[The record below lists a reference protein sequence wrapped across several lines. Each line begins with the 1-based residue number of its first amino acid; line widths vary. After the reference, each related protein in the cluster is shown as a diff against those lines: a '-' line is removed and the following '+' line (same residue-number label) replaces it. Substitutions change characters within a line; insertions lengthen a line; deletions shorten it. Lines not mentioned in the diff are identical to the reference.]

1 VPRASSGN
9 VAHVPTHVSRLQR
22 EHAPILSQNEA
33 VAEGKAARTV
43 LPRERHAHYDD
54 NGRRDP
60 LEILAE
66 QNATRVPE
74 LVPLRMG
81 RMLESPFT
89 FYRGTAGIMAADL
102 ARGVDTGIRVV
113 SCGDAHLS
121 NFGLFAS
128 PQRNVVFDLNDFDE
142 AADAPWEWDVK
153 RLVTSVVIGG
163 RASGFDE
170 DECRKAA
177 TASARAYRAGLQ
189 GMMAMTALER
199 YYFRIDSDEAHPELD
214 SAAQRVVD
222 RAVRQARRRTSD
234 AYVEKISELAGD
246 GTRLIIENP
255 PVLTHVPEAT
265 ETEIEQL
272 FERYRKT
279 VSSDVALLLSQ
290 FTLTDLARRVVGV
303 GSVGT
308 RCYILILTGPQRESL
323 VLQVKEAQPSVL
335 ESYGGIDSAYPG
347 GAKAAHA
354 EAEGPQEG
362 FRVVANQRILQ
373 AVSDSFLGY
382 LRANGRDY
390 YVRQFRD
397 MKGSIDVSKLD
408 FSSYVSYVRACATLL
423 ARAHAQS
430 ADAPKVAGYLG
441 KSKAFDSAVVD
452 WSFAYAERSLADY
465 ERFTAAVAAGEIEVI
480 TGV

>member
-1 VPRASSGN
+1 VS
-9 VAHVPTHVSRLQR
+9 THLSRLQR
-22 EHAPILSQNEA
+22 EHAPTLSHHEA
-33 VAEGKAARTV
+33 IAEGKAARSA
-43 LPRERHAHYDD
+43 LPRDQHAHYDALR
-54 NGRRDP
+54 RRDP

-89 FYRGTAGIMAADL
+89 FYRGTAGIMTADL
-102 ARGVDTGIRVV
+102 ARGPHTGIRVV

-153 RLVTSVVIGG
+153 RLVTSVVVGG
-163 RASGFDE
+163 RASGLDE
-170 DECRKAA
+170 DQCRAAA
-177 TASARAYRAGLQ
+177 TASARAYREGLH
-189 GMMAMTALER
+189 GMMAMTAVER
-199 YYFRIDSDEAHPELD
+199 YYFRVDSDETHPELD
-214 SAAQRVVD
+214 AKAQKIVD
-222 RAVRQARRRTSD
+222 KAVRQARRRTSE
-234 AYVEKISELAGD
+234 AYVEKISERADD
-246 GTRLIIENP
+246 GTRLIVENP

-265 ETEIEQL
+265 ESEIEEL
-272 FERYRKT
+272 FERYRRT
-279 VSSDVALLLSQ
+279 VPADVALLLSQ
-290 FTLTDLARRVVGV
+290 FSLTDLARRVVGV

-308 RCYILILTGPQRESL
+308 RCYILILTGPQQESL
-323 VLQVKEAQPSVL
+323 VLQIKEAQPSVL

-354 EAEGPQEG
+354 HDEGPQDG

-382 LRANGRDY
+382 LTNNGRDY

-397 MKGSIDVSKLD
+397 MKGSIDVSRLD
-408 FSSYVSYVRACATLL
+408 FDSYITYVRACATLL

-430 ADAPKVAGYLG
+430 RNATKVAGYLG
-441 KSKAFDSAVVD
+441 KSRAFDTAVVD
-452 WSFAYAERSLADY
+452 WSFAYAEQSLADY
-465 ERFTAAVAAGEIEVI
+465 ERFKDAVAAGEIEVV